1 LSMKSRQT
9 HARNG
14 EYKSIETGLPS
25 GWLSVFGTGKN
36 GYQPF
41 RSGIS
46 FGSQPL
52 HFALNIV
59 FDTANGYR
67 VGVDDN
73 IARTLVSVVRKAYTA
88 AVHDRAFSTSC
99 NASPRLAVLAGLGR
113 SSGKFGSRSNA
124 PYLAAKR
131 LPAAALTGARR
142 QTHHLEQKRS
152 RNLEAGDCLI
162 RIRLAS

>member
-1 LSMKSRQT
+1 M
-9 HARNG
+9 HARNAG
-14 EYKSIETGLPS
+14 FKSIETGLPS

-88 AVHDRAFSTSC
+88 AVHDRAFFNFPDERSVDVPISDGFRLH
-99 NASPRLAVLAGLGR
+99 SPYAAT
-113 SSGKFGSRSNA
+113 KSRSGA
-124 PYLAAKR
+124 SAKGALQRLSGLA
-131 LPAAALTGARR
+131 
-142 QTHHLEQKRS
+142 
-152 RNLEAGDCLI
+152 
-162 RIRLAS
+162 